1 MKLRRVRVW
10 KHERFTIVP
19 RKRYDNGVNGNEI
32 KFISCMI
39 AKEMIEDKIKKL
51 HVPTTISTIKDNLTN
66 LQFKNDIG

>member
-1 MKLRRVRVW
+1 
-10 KHERFTIVP
+10 
-19 RKRYDNGVNGNEI
+19 
-32 KFISCMI
+32 MI